1 MAIVWACSLS
11 VEQYAAAGQRVR
23 VPWPG
28 CPGCGQP
35 MRPWSG
41 YHRWVRWGGGVWRV
55 WVRRAKCRPCGV
67 THALL
72 PSFALLRRLDA
83 VWVIGAALGR
93 AAGGAGLRVV
103 AAGLGVPHTTV
114 RDWWRRFRVRAPVLA
129 AGLCALVVELGGL
142 VAALDAA
149 AEHACLAALET
160 VAAGVRRRLGV
171 AAPATWPLAALVSGG
186 GWLGA
191 TTSPPWA
198 GPGRRGW
205 LPPEPRPPP
214 S

>member
-1 MAIVWACSLS
+1 
-11 VEQYAAAGQRVR
+11 
-23 VPWPG
+23 
-28 CPGCGQP
+28 
-35 MRPWSG
+35 
-41 YHRWVRWGGGVWRV
+41 
-55 WVRRAKCRPCGV
+55 V

-83 VWVIGAALGR
+83 VEVIGAALGR

-114 RDWWRRFRVRAPVLA
+114 RDWWRRFRVRAPMLA

-142 VAALDAA
+142 VDGLPGVPQCAALAALAALDAR
-149 AEHACLAALET
+149 
-160 VAAGVRRRLGV
+160 VGQRLGA
-171 AAPATWPLAALVSGG
+171 AAPATWPLAAIVSGG

-198 GPGRRGW
+198 GGGRRGW
-205 LPPEPRPPP
+205 LPPEPRSPP

>member
-1 MAIVWACSLS
+1 
-11 VEQYAAAGQRVR
+11 
-23 VPWPG
+23 
-28 CPGCGQP
+28 

-41 YHRWVRWGGGVWRV
+41 YQRWVRSGGGVWRV
-55 WVRRAKCRPCGV
+55 WVRRSKCRPCGV

-83 VWVIGAALGR
+83 VWVIGAALER
-93 AAGGAGLRVV
+93 AADGAGLRVV

-114 RDWWRRFRVRAPVLA
+114 RDWWRRFRVCAPVLA
-129 AGLCALVVELGGL
+129 AGLCALVVELDGL

-149 AEHACLAALET
+149 TERACLAALEM
-160 VAAGVRRRLGV
+160 VVAGVRRRLGG

-191 TTSPPWA
+191 TTSSPWA
-198 GPGRRGW
+198 GHGRRGW
-205 LPPEPRPPP
+205 LPPEPRSPP